1 MVVVYSSHTICRGTF
16 AYKNGA
22 AEAET
27 RPNGWYNYFFYLFFI
42 IFEKVKRLFKTFR
55 HQQCLGKRQR
65 PNEFSKKESQQK
77 IKVFFQICTQFFIKN
92 ITPNSIFDSRTL
104 NLMATYG
111 LPAAAVFFL
120 CIFSAMGA
128 IFIYLWRIW
137 INEGL

>member
-1 MVVVYSSHTICRGTF
+1 MVIVYSPNTICRGTF

-77 IKVFFQICTQFFIKN
+77 IKVFHQIHNFVFIKN
-92 ITPNSIFDSRTL
+92 IIQISILIS
-104 NLMATYG
+104 G
-111 LPAAAVFFL
+111 L
-120 CIFSAMGA
+120 
-128 IFIYLWRIW
+128 
-137 INEGL
+137 